1 MDCSKNINCKLLIDK
16 KYYSTLNATGKEIF
30 VYDESSGLYSSCFP
44 AEACS
49 EEMLYSCIIAYC
61 EITLIGFNT
70 IYNITDQV
78 DLSCD
83 IFRLGTS
90 KQYFTLLI
98 DITYPDQAEVLHDMM
113 TFEITKNLSNNFYF
127 KLLGDQRIFSLNQL
141 SHTF

>member
-1 MDCSKNINCKLLIDK
+1 MDCSKKINCKLFIDETYYK
-16 KYYSTLNATGKEIF
+16 KLNATGKEIF
-30 VYDESSGLYSSCFP
+30 IYDEASGLYYSYFP

-49 EEMLYSCIIAYC
+49 EEILYSCIIAYC
-61 EITLIGFNT
+61 EITLIDFNN
-70 IYNITDQV
+70 IYSITDQV

-98 DITYPDQAEVLHDMM
+98 TITYPDQIEAFHDMM
-113 TFEITKNLSNNFYF
+113 TFEITRHTSDSFNF
-127 KLLGDQRIFSLNQL
+127 KLLGDQTIFSLDQL